1 MQILK
6 ATILHLD
13 ELVPM
18 FDDYRLSYKMSSDK
32 KAATQFL
39 TERLQKQD
47 SEIYIAIDEDNRM
60 AGFIQLYPL
69 YSSLRMRRAWILNDI
84 YVKVA
89 FRGEGVARMLVDR
102 AKDLAI
108 YSRSA
113 GLLVETQKTN
123 VVANNM
129 YPKLGFQMYR
139 SFNSYFWEN
148 KLASRELGDL
158 NLQ

>member
-18 FDDYRLSYKMSSDK
+18 FDDYRLSYKMPSDI
-32 KAATQFL
+32 KAANQFL

-47 SEIYIAIDEDNRM
+47 SEIYIAVADTNEI

-69 YSSLRMRRAWILNDI
+69 FSSLQMRRAWMLNDI

-89 FRGEGVARMLVDR
+89 FRGDGVARILVDR
-102 AKDLAI
+102 AKELAV

-113 GLLVETQKTN
+113 GLLVETQKN
-123 VVANNM
+123 NIVANKM

-139 SFNSYFWEN
+139 SFNSYFWKN
-148 KLASRELGDL
+148 NFDSKELGAL
-158 NLQ
+158 RL

>member
-13 ELVPM
+13 DLVPM
-18 FDDYRLSYKMSSDK
+18 FDDYRQSYRMSSNI
-32 KAATQFL
+32 KAGNQFL

-47 SEIYIAIDEDNRM
+47 SEIYIAVADTNEI

-69 YSSLRMRRAWILNDI
+69 FSSLRMRKVWILNDL

-89 FRGEGVARMLVDR
+89 FRGEGVARKLVAR
-102 AKDLAI
+102 AKELSV

-123 VVANNM
+123 EVANSM
-129 YPKLGFQMYR
+129 YPRLGFQMYR

-148 KLASRELGDL
+148 KLASKEIEQL
-158 NLQ
+158 NI

>member
-1 MQILK
+1 MKTFK

-13 ELVPM
+13 ELTPM
-18 FDDYRLSYKMSSDK
+18 FDDYRQSYRMTSNI
-32 KAATQFL
+32 KAGNQFL

-47 SEIYIAIDEDNRM
+47 SEIFIAVSDTNEI

-69 YSSLRMRRAWILNDI
+69 FSSLRMRKVWIVNDI

-89 FRGEGVARMLVDR
+89 FRGEGVAHKLVNR
-102 AKDLAI
+102 AKELAV

-113 GLLVETQKTN
+113 GLLVEAQKTN
-123 VVANNM
+123 EVANKM
-129 YPKLGFQMYR
+129 YPKMDFQMYR

-148 KLASRELGDL
+148 KLASKEIG
-158 NLQ
+158 

>member
-1 MQILK
+1 MQVLK

-18 FDDYRLSYKMSSDK
+18 FDDYRVSYKMDSNIK
-32 KAATQFL
+32 GANQFM

-47 SEIYIAIDEDNRM
+47 SEIYIAVSENKEI
-60 AGFIQLYPL
+60 AGFIQLYPT
-69 YSSLRMRRAWILNDI
+69 YSSLRMRRAWTLNDI

-89 FRGEGVARMLVDR
+89 FRGEGVARLLVDR
-102 AKDLAI
+102 AKELAV

-123 VVANNM
+123 VVANQM

-139 SFNSYFWEN
+139 SFNSYFWQNE
-148 KLASRELGDL
+148 LASKELGKL
-158 NLQ
+158 VL